1 MKWEKNPKRCYMC
14 SKLFS
19 KTIRPIPVKG
29 GNCAPGYIC
38 LACYTELFK
47 RVKTREERNNKLKCA
62 EIKEFGNEE

>member
-38 LACYTELFK
+38 PVCYTELFK
-47 RVKTREERNNKLKCA
+47 RVK
-62 EIKEFGNEE
+62 NEGRTE